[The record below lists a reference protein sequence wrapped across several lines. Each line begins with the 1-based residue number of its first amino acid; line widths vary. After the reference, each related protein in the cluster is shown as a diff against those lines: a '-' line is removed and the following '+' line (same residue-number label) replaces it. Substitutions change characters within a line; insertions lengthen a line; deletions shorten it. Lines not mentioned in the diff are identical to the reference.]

1 MIIKGDTRLKE
12 PCQQPTFN
20 DVPQATAFGR
30 TILRPRMLT
39 HVTYLHGDKYC
50 LYTLKLVLICDGKT
64 K

>member
-1 MIIKGDTRLKE
+1 MIIKGNARLKE

-30 TILRPRMLT
+30 TILRARMLT
-39 HVTYLHGDKYC
+39 HVTCSYRDKYC